1 MKRNSSIAIL
11 GLGVTG
17 ISVAKYLKKNNQ
29 EFIAYDTRKNLP
41 ITDEIKKY
49 VNKKNIILGN
59 LEVNIIKNHDVFI
72 VSPGINLDKIFLK
85 EIKKNKKIIKSDIDL
100 FNEQNKKNVICIT
113 GSNGKTTV
121 TLLLEYILKKLG
133 KKAKAG
139 GNVGY
144 PALALLE
151 KEYEYNIL
159 ELSSFQ
165 LEMTNKISCKSA
177 LITNI
182 TPDHLD
188 RHKTFDNYIKIKH
201 KIFENSEYVILN
213 NSDKNILPQTNPKK
227 LFFGSKDPTQDN
239 SFSIVEFNNKNFI
252 CYGDRKLICQ
262 DDVKLLGNHNL
273 LNICSVLAII
283 QSLNLNIDEAANIA
297 KNFQAVE
304 HRLEKFY
311 HKGIVNWIND
321 SKATNVDST
330 ISAVLSIKQEI
341 ILLLGGRAKEQN
353 YSQLN
358 TILSGKV
365 KNLIIFGE
373 SRKYLSEKLSSVKN
387 VTVTNSLEEA
397 IKISKEIAEK
407 MVRKK
412 TNIKE
417 LNIILSPACSSF
429 DKFLSYEERGVYFK
443 KCVLNEYR

>member
-165 LEMTNKISCKSA
+165 LEITNKISCKSA

-412 TNIKE
+412 ANIKE